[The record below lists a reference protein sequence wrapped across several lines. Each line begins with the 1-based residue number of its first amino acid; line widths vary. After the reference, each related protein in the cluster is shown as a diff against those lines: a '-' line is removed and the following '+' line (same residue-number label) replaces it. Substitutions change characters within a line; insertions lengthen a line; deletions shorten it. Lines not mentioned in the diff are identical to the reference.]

1 MEAGA
6 GESSGLCQFSVILLR
21 RGCLLFPDTIHPH
34 PSPVLYS
41 LCPLPAPFPART
53 PAPAPPAL
61 RPLPRPHSGPF
72 PAGTQALAP
81 FLPAPFLAAPG
92 QSAS

>member
-21 RGCLLFPDTIHPH
+21 RGCLLFPDTIIPTS
-34 PSPVLYS
+34 SPVLYS
-41 LCPLPAPFPART
+41 LCPLPAPFPA
-53 PAPAPPAL
+53 
-61 RPLPRPHSGPF
+61 S
-72 PAGTQALAP
+72 TQALAS
-81 FLPAPFLAAPG
+81 FLPARTQALAPFLAAPG